1 MMGRAMAI
9 ARRFI
14 ETTKRACFHGK
25 CIAFGMNIYRASEN
39 AKANVITLGKSLSSF
54 EEGLRTAQS

>member
-25 CIAFGMNIYRASEN
+25 CYCFWDEYI
-39 AKANVITLGKSLSSF
+39 
-54 EEGLRTAQS
+54 QS